1 MKNIILLSLQ
11 IMSLNIRTIIT
22 KKIFLDLGD
31 VIIYTFGSDQADK
44 NSADSF
50 FGIIGNK
57 VKKELNLKVRND
69 YVNFLISIYGKDTVS
84 GLPLIYRPWHSGLMT
99 GYDFAYDVNRK
110 IEKANISKAKK
121 KFYQEVTKFLEP
133 EKLIDLLHISKEA
146 IKTIQELQNKNYEI
160 YILSNWDK
168 ESFSL
173 LLTKFAD
180 FFTTIKPEN
189 IVVSGFIGLIKP
201 DVEFFDY
208 VKNKYK
214 LTTQDLENS
223 WFIDDRPENIAGAKK
238 SGFNVILHQSWP
250 DTKKALEEANLL

>member
-1 MKNIILLSLQ
+1 MF
-11 IMSLNIRTIIT
+11 LNIRPIIT

-31 VIIYTFGSDQADK
+31 VIIYTFGSDQEDK
-44 NSADSF
+44 SSVNPF

-57 VKKELNLKVRND
+57 VKKELNLKLRNE
-69 YVNFLISIYGKDTVS
+69 YINFLISIYGQDPAS
-84 GLPLIYRPWHSGLMT
+84 GLPLIYRPWQSGEIT
-99 GYDFAYDVNRK
+99 GYDFACDVKRK
-110 IEKANISKAKK
+110 IETANISGTKK
-121 KFYQEVTKFLEP
+121 VFYQEVTKFLEP
-133 EKLIDLLHISKEA
+133 EKLMDSLQISKEA

-168 ESFSL
+168 ESFQL
-173 LLTKFAD
+173 LLKKFAD
-180 FFTTIKPEN
+180 FFATIKPEN

-208 VKNKYK
+208 VKSKFK

-223 WFIDDRPENIAGAKK
+223 WFIDDRPENIASAKK